1 MSFYISILIITILIV
16 DLRINKKQNKMAF
29 KNEIDRPFFLKR
41 WYDNFKDTTHL
52 VIRDILNYLFIRRTI
67 NIYKNTVEWKEL
79 NLRYTYSGI
88 LYTVVNLRAEDFGE
102 KDPEVRE
109 LRYRERS
116 ERLYQYITQLNLHEV
131 LSPEITYQPGTYSYL
146 VQFIPIFR
154 ILTLKWIIFSL
165 IKMLCLYFFV
175 IFLNSIFNFN
185 FFFQQLYNFLH
196 GHNILK

>member
-1 MSFYISILIITILIV
+1 MT
-16 DLRINKKQNKMAF
+16 F

-41 WYDNFKDTTHL
+41 WLDNFKDTIIL
-52 VIRDILNYLFIRRTI
+52 VIRDIFNYLFIRKTI
-67 NIYKNTVEWKEL
+67 NIYKNTDSWKEL
-79 NLRYTYSGI
+79 NLRYTYTGI

-116 ERLYQYITQLNLHEV
+116 EKLYLYITQLNLHEI

-154 ILTLKWIIFSL
+154 ILTIKWIFFTC
-165 IKMLCLYFFV
+165 IKIICFYFFIV
-175 IFLNSIFNFN
+175 LLNSFINFD

>member
-1 MSFYISILIITILIV
+1 MT
-16 DLRINKKQNKMAF
+16 F

-41 WYDNFKDTTHL
+41 WFTNFKDTTYL

-67 NIYKNTVEWKEL
+67 NIYKNTEAWKEL

-88 LYTVVNLRAEDFGE
+88 IYTVVNLRAEDFGE

-109 LRYRERS
+109 IRYKERS
-116 ERLYQYITQLNLHEV
+116 EKLYLYITELNLHEV

-154 ILTLKWIIFSL
+154 IFTLKWIILSI
-165 IKMLCLYFFV
+165 IKIICLYFLV
-175 IFLNSIFNFN
+175 IFLNSIINFN
-185 FFFQQLYNFLH
+185 FVFQQLYNFLH